1 MVIDTSAIAA
11 VLFQED
17 DAATFEQFLA
27 NAGRCLIS
35 AVTRVE
41 TTCVVEGRKGEHGR
55 AALEAL
61 LEVLGAET
69 VSVDAAQVNHA
80 IAAFRAYG
88 KGRHPA
94 SLNIGDCFSYA
105 LAKALDEPLLFKG
118 NDFGL
123 TDIRSALA

>member
-1 MVIDTSAIAA
+1 MVIVTSALAA

-17 DAATFEQFLA
+17 DAAIFEEVLA
-27 NAGRCLIS
+27 TGGRCLIS

-41 TTCVVEGRKGEHGR
+41 VTCVVEGRKGEEGR

-61 LEVLGAET
+61 LDAVSAET
-69 VSVDAAQVNHA
+69 VSVDGAQVNLA
-80 IAAFRAYG
+80 IAGFRAYG

-94 SLNIGDCFSYA
+94 GLNIGDCFSYA